1 MKFFTLILVFLTC
14 QVILGQVGI
23 NTATPADGTALDI
36 NESDKGILIPKV
48 ALSANNSLTGISLSG
63 TTLEEG
69 VLVYNTQ
76 VVTGSNPLNK
86 GFYYWNGTDQWIA
99 LGNDTDWSLN
109 GNTIDTTNR
118 LGSNN
123 AFPLIVK
130 TNNNDRFRF
139 ETNGTLRSLS
149 NGTETSPSY
158 SFTNSTNSGM
168 YLATNNTDLTFTS
181 NGDDFLSHRSFGSS
195 SQVTFNPDGDPD
207 MNLQIRGDSGVILN
221 ANPERENIQIGAN
234 SNPDYASLSL
244 AHNNKGFLPNR
255 INIADLST
263 FAPLVSDP
271 LNGLIAYNSRTSSGT
286 EGLYVWQERWNRII
300 TSADKDYDW
309 HVESTTNAATDITDN
324 IYTNGSV
331 GIGTTSIEDAASLE
345 LGATDKGLLI
355 NRVALTDASLAAP
368 VTGVVKGTIVY
379 NTNEDLTPSGYRN
392 DVREGLYSWNGSRW
406 IPQFREDRSARFG
419 NAASR
424 GKNLNNGTSQELE
437 LFAFNEW
444 NDDNMLFSTTES
456 DNQTRL
462 TVNEDGRYRIVVAM
476 AIFAPNTAGSANN
489 FNLQL
494 DAELRY
500 FRPSDSSTGYPA
512 TPTAN
517 NIILNNNSAGNSSS
531 VNITEVIELQAGD
544 EVYIHTE
551 RAGNSGVIRMRP
563 DAGSNF
569 FTIEKIK

>member
-1 MKFFTLILVFLTC
+1 MRSNFTLVFLFLCTI
-14 QVILGQVGI
+14 VYAQVGI
-23 NTATPADGTALDI
+23 NTNAPSDGTALDI
-36 NESDKGILIPKV
+36 NEIDKGILIPKV
-48 ALSANNSLTGISLSG
+48 ELTASNSLSGITLVG

-158 SFTNSTNSGM
+158 SFANSTNSGM
-168 YLATNNTDLTFTS
+168 YLDSSNLNLTFTS
-181 NGDDFLSHRSFGSS
+181 NGNDFLSHRSFGSS
-195 SQVTFNPDGDPD
+195 SQITFNPDGDPD

-244 AHNNKGFLPNR
+244 AHSDKGFLPNR

-309 HVESTTNAATDITDN
+309 HVESTTNAATNITDN
-324 IYTNGSV
+324 IYTNGSI

-368 VTGVVKGTIVY
+368 VTGVVKGMIVY

-392 DVREGLYSWNGSRW
+392 DVREGLYSWNGNRW

-419 NAASR
+419 NAANR
-424 GKNLNNGTSQELE
+424 TQNLNDFTANELE

-444 NDDNMLFSTTES
+444 NDDTSLFTVAES
-456 DNQTRL
+456 DSQTRL

-476 AIFAPNTAGSANN
+476 AIVIDPTTTVAD
-489 FNLQL
+489 LQL
-494 DAELRY
+494 DAELRIDRSGSFEFPGSPTSNNY
-500 FRPSDSSTGYPA
+500 IRNRNGVNTSS
-512 TPTAN
+512 
-517 NIILNNNSAGNSSS
+517 I
-531 VNITEVIELQAGD
+531 NITEIIEIQAGD
-544 EVYIHTE
+544 EIFVHVE
-551 RAGNSGVIRMRP
+551 QAGNNGIITMRP